1 MNTAIRVATI
11 LLLLCLPAVAEQQG
25 FQDELLD
32 HMAGNWLMSGTIG
45 GSQVTHDLVA
55 GWVLGHQYLRFHEVA
70 REVDSE
76 GTPAYEAIVFIGW
89 DQRTSRY
96 TCLWLDVTGSGARFP
111 DATGYAEPAVDKL
124 AFDFDTGDDS
134 VIHTTF
140 NFDRDLDAWRWLIDI
155 DRGGERSTF
164 ARGSLKRQ
172 QPPESA
178 MKGQ

>member
-1 MNTAIRVATI
+1 VNTAIRVATI

-45 GSQVTHDLVA
+45 GTQVTHDLVA

-76 GTPAYEAIVFIGW
+76 GVPAYEAIVFIGW
-89 DQRTSRY
+89 DQLTSRY
-96 TCLWLDVTGSGARFP
+96 TCLWLDVTGSGAQFP
-111 DATGYAEPAVDKL
+111 EATGHAKPAVDEL
-124 AFDFDTGDDS
+124 AFVFDTGDES

-140 NFDRDLDAWRWLIDI
+140 TYDREADTWHWLIEI
-155 DRGGERSTF
+155 DRGAKHSTF
-164 ARGSLKRQ
+164 ASVSLTRQ
-172 QPPESA
+172 
-178 MKGQ
+178 